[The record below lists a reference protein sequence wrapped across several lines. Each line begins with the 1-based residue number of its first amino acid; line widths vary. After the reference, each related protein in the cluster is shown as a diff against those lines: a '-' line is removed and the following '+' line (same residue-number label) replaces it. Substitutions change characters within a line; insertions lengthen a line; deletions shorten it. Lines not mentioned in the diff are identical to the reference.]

1 MELLL
6 KIDKEAELPKF
17 YKQTLID
24 HVKKNESQDQ
34 LDKTTDKVVI
44 FPTCFVNYNN
54 PNLGLL
60 TKKILNKLNIK
71 VEFFY
76 EGCCGMPQLEGGDI
90 KSVVD
95 KAKKTSETLSKYVDK
110 GYKVLSIVPSCSLML
125 KYEWPLIAPEN
136 ENIRKIS
143 QNTKDIC
150 EFLVD
155 KLSDEDLKNLLK
167 PIAKEDNVTLHIS
180 CHSRAQN
187 IGQKATE
194 LIKLIPDIK
203 VDVIERCSGHGGSWG
218 VKKNNFD
225 MAIKVGKPV
234 ARKAV
239 QLENKFIISECPLA
253 GTHIKQGMDKI
264 DISNKSEVLS
274 HPLEILAKSMNIEN
288 EKAGK

>member
-1 MELLL
+1 MLRYRNLERKKKTHNKIDDQLTKTDRNGKFFSKFSNLVNWSTKSGNKITRPIMELLL

-17 YKQTLID
+17 YNQTLID
-24 HVKKNESQDQ
+24 HVKKDESQDQ

-60 TKKILNKLNIK
+60 TKKILNKLNIE

-136 ENIRKIS
+136 ESIRKFS
-143 QNTKDIC
+143 KYKRY
-150 EFLVD
+150 L
-155 KLSDEDLKNLLK
+155 
-167 PIAKEDNVTLHIS
+167 
-180 CHSRAQN
+180 
-187 IGQKATE
+187 
-194 LIKLIPDIK
+194 
-203 VDVIERCSGHGGSWG
+203 
-218 VKKNNFD
+218 
-225 MAIKVGKPV
+225 
-234 ARKAV
+234 
-239 QLENKFIISECPLA
+239 
-253 GTHIKQGMDKI
+253 
-264 DISNKSEVLS
+264 
-274 HPLEILAKSMNIEN
+274 
-288 EKAGK
+288 